1 MEKIKMVLELAVLF
15 FLLFV
20 SVTCIPIGE
29 LQEDSRTVELEGAR
43 FVEARFYFGAGQ
55 IEIFGGTKNLL
66 EGVFEYNIERWRPE
80 INYRLEGA
88 KGFLSVRQGD
98 SSGIPAGNGRNYW
111 DIYLNEDIPLDL
123 MIDMGAGEGELDLK
137 ALNLTS
143 LDIDIGVGELEVDI
157 SGRYQNDLDVV
168 IDGGV
173 GSTTVYLPRDTGV
186 IVQADKGI
194 GSISSRDFIKKGK
207 YLVNEAYG
215 KTDVEIRVDIDAGI
229 GSITLK
235 LR

>member
-1 MEKIKMVLELAVLF
+1 MKKIKMRLGLSVLI
-15 FLLFV
+15 FLLFA
-20 SVTCIPIGE
+20 SVTCVPIGE
-29 LQEDSRTVELEGAR
+29 LQEDSRTVELKGAR
-43 FVEARFYFGAGQ
+43 AVEARFYFGAGQ
-55 IEIFGGTKNLL
+55 IEMFGGTKHLL
-66 EGVFEYNIERWRPE
+66 EGVFEYNIQRWRPE
-80 INYRLEGA
+80 IDYRIEGSR
-88 KGFLSVRQGD
+88 GFLSVRQGD
-98 SSGIPAGNGRNYW
+98 SAGIPAGNGRNFW

-123 MIDMGAGEGELDLK
+123 IIDMGAGEGELDLK
-137 ALNLTS
+137 DLNLTS

-157 SGRYQNDLDVV
+157 SGRYEIDLDVV

-186 IVQADKGI
+186 IVQVDKGI

-207 YLVNEAYG
+207 YFVNEAYG